1 MAGMTRPLLLAAAV
15 LATAPA
21 AAIAEDWRFR
31 LTPYVW
37 APSMDSSLSAGG
49 GPTADTSTSVLEVLE
64 FAALVTGEARRGPL
78 TILGEF
84 NYLDL
89 GEDATALGGAVRAR
103 LDLEGFLAA
112 LAVGYAL
119 VETGSTRVEGFAGAR
134 LWSLEGAVDP
144 ATLRKGSATATWV
157 DPIVGLRA
165 TVAAA
170 DRVSL
175 QAQGDVGGFGAGSDL
190 QWELVGR
197 AGYAIN
203 DSVTAAAGWRH
214 LAVKADRGG
223 LDIDLHLT
231 GPFVAL
237 DITF

>member
-1 MAGMTRPLLLAAAV
+1 MTGRILLSAALLAAV
-15 LATAPA
+15 PTATVAQG
-21 AAIAEDWRFR
+21 WQFR

-37 APSMDSSLSAGG
+37 APSMDTSLSAGR

-89 GEDATALGGAVRAR
+89 GEDATALGGAVNAR

-112 LAVGYAL
+112 LAIGYAL
-119 VETGSTRVEGFAGAR
+119 VETDHARVEGLAGAR
-134 LWSLEGAVDP
+134 LWSLDGTVDP
-144 ATLRKGSATATWV
+144 ATLPKGSATATWV
-157 DPIVGLRA
+157 DPIIGLRA
-165 TVAAA
+165 TVAVA

-175 QAQGDVGGFGAGSDL
+175 QAQGDIGGFGVGSDL

-197 AGYAIN
+197 VGYAVS